1 MWSIGILKQSELKKE
16 RKREREN
23 EQTDIL
29 IVIISYGEHKERDAC
44 LWCLFR
50 KNVLHSELLSY
61 WDVSQA
67 TA

>member
-16 RKREREN
+16 RKREREH

-29 IVIISYGEHKERDAC
+29 IVIIFYGEHKEIDAC
-44 LWCLFR
+44 LFS